1 MADIFNDLERIIPE
15 ERREEFLRLA
25 RDLRDYGRDNPE
37 LLRLIEAIG
46 LTSLY
51 TESLPGRVA
60 AAIDFR
66 IATLG
71 QLGAPVADQ
80 LARIEGAAR
89 RAGQLQSTHLIVALL
104 VAFALGITT
113 TIAVELTLF
122 RGIEL

>member
-60 AAIDFR
+60 AAIDSR
-66 IATLG
+66 IAALG

-80 LARIEGAAR
+80 LARTEEATR
-89 RAGQLQSTHLIVALL
+89 RAEQLQSTHLIVALL
-104 VAFALGITT
+104 VTFALGIAT
-113 TIAVELTLF
+113 TIAAELTLF
-122 RGIEL
+122 RGIQL

>member
-25 RDLRDYGRDNPE
+25 RELRDYGRDNPE

-60 AAIDFR
+60 AAIDSR
-66 IATLG
+66 IAALG
-71 QLGAPVADQ
+71 QLGAPVAEQ
-80 LARIEGAAR
+80 LARTEKATSR
-89 RAGQLQSTHLIVALL
+89 VEQLQSTHLIVALL
-104 VAFALGITT
+104 VAFALGIAT
-113 TIAVELTLF
+113 TIAAELTLF
-122 RGIEL
+122 RWIQM

>member
-60 AAIDFR
+60 AAIDSR

-80 LARIEGAAR
+80 LARTEEATR
-89 RAGQLQSTHLIVALL
+89 RAEQLQSTHLIVALL
-104 VAFALGITT
+104 VTFALGIAT
-113 TIAVELTLF
+113 TIAAELTLF
-122 RGIEL
+122 RGIQL

>member
-25 RDLRDYGRDNPE
+25 RDLRDYERDNPE

-46 LTSLY
+46 FTSLY

-60 AAIDFR
+60 AAIDSR

-71 QLGAPVADQ
+71 QLGTPVADQ

-89 RAGQLQSTHLIVALL
+89 RAEQLRSTHLIIVLL
-104 VAFALGITT
+104 IAFAVGMPP
-113 TIAVELTLF
+113 
-122 RGIEL
+122 R

>member
-15 ERREEFLRLA
+15 DRREEFLRLA

-37 LLRLIEAIG
+37 LLRLVEAIG

-51 TESLPGRVA
+51 TEGLPARVA
-60 AAIDFR
+60 TVIDSR

-80 LARIEGAAR
+80 LTRIEGAAR
-89 RAGQLQSTHLIVALL
+89 RAERLQSTHLIVALL
-104 VAFALGITT
+104 VAFALGIVA
-113 TIAVELTLF
+113 AVGAQLF
-122 RGIEL
+122 LSHGVQL